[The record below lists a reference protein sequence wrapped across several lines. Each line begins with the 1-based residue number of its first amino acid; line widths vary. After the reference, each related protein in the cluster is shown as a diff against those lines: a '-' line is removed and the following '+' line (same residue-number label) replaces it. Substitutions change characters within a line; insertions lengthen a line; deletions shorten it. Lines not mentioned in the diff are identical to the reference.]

1 MTTPPHEKKQKADV
15 LVAFGEAVRQQ
26 RKAKGLSQEAFA
38 DQCGIDRS
46 YMGGVERGERNVA
59 LLNVARIVES
69 LELDFSEFFKALD
82 RPRHGKRKA

>member
-1 MTTPPHEKKQKADV
+1 MRTSPDEKKQKPDV
-15 LVAFGEAVRQQ
+15 LVAFGETVRQQ
-26 RKAKGLSQEAFA
+26 RKARGLSQEAFA

-82 RPRHGKRKA
+82 RARQEKTQA